1 MRRSKMISDEIIQS
15 IDIGNTLHGGISQPE
30 VRVSQ
35 HEDYRQVELWVAG
48 VSEEHMHV
56 KINNNQLVVY
66 FELAIESRGSLIS
79 IPFIAYNKQ
88 IPYFIDAR
96 KIRANYANGV
106 LTVQLPYNELANG
119 YHRDIPIEN

>member
-1 MRRSKMISDEIIQS
+1 MISDEIIQS

>member
-88 IPYFIDAR
+88 IPYFIDAK

>member
-1 MRRSKMISDEIIQS
+1 MISDEIIQS

-30 VRVSQ
+30 VRISQ
-35 HEDYRQVELWVAG
+35 HADYRQVVLWVPG
-48 VSEEHMHV
+48 VSDEHMHV

-66 FELAIESRGSLIS
+66 FDHVIESRGSMIS

-88 IPYFIDAR
+88 IPYFIDAQ
-96 KIRANYANGV
+96 KIRANYAEGV

-119 YHRDIPIEN
+119 YHRDIPIKN